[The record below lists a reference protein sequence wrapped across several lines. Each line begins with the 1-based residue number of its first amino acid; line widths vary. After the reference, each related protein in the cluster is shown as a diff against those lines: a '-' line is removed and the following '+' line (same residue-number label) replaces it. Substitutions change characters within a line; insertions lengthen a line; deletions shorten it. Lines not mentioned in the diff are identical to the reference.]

1 MSSIAGPSHLPS
13 SDSEDE
19 HISLPPSPNYI
30 TEMTE
35 WEEEQSLL
43 IGLYTSNNAFITQSL
58 EEDDEPKCR
67 GSVPGHIVLNR
78 GREEVKDHD
87 NYFMQKKD
95 GLSRLGL
102 STLQKVTAVFRIL
115 AYGAS
120 TDSTDEYV
128 RIGESTAILCMKK
141 FCRTIVEVLGD
152 EYLRTPNANDVAR
165 LLKKGEECG
174 FPGMLGSLD
183 CMHWAWKNCPTAWMG
198 QYSGRH
204 GSPTIILE
212 AVASYDLWI
221 WYTYFDLPDSNNDI
235 NVLQSSNLFAN
246 LTQGIAPPAH
256 YTIQGTEYNV
266 GYYLADET
274 YRKDVEWAFGVLQSQ
289 FAIVKG
295 PTSFWDKHVLHDIM
309 SACIIM
315 HNMIVEDECND
326 YENVVDSNPT
336 PIPNVDMVDGETEL
350 FQQFLARHRQ
360 MKNKEAHYAL
370 RNSLIEHLWE
380 RHGDAPCEPDL

>member
-1 MSSIAGPSHLPS
+1 MKPLRMEENFG
-13 SDSEDE
+13 
-19 HISLPPSPNYI
+19 NKNRN
-30 TEMTE
+30 
-35 WEEEQSLL
+35 EEE
-43 IGLYTSNNAFITQSL
+43 
-58 EEDDEPKCR
+58 ECR
-67 GSVPGHIVLNR
+67 
-78 GREEVKDHD
+78 VKDHD
-87 NYFMQKKD
+87 NYFIQKKD
-95 GLSRLGL
+95 GLGRLGL
-102 STLQKVTAVFRIL
+102 STLQKVTTVFQIL

-120 TDSTDEYV
+120 TNSTDEYV

-141 FCRTIVEVLGD
+141 FCRTIVEVFGD

-165 LLKKGEECG
+165 LLKKGEERG

-183 CMHWAWKNCPTAWMG
+183 CMHWAWKNCPTAWTG

-221 WYTYFDLPDSNNDI
+221 WHAYFGLSSSNNDI
-235 NVLQSSNLFAN
+235 NVLQSSNLFVN

-266 GYYLADET
+266 GYYLADGIYPKWSTLVQTISQPQGRKKQYFAMMQET
-274 YRKDVEWAFGVLQSQ
+274 YRKDVERAFGVLQSR

-295 PTSFWDKHVLHDIM
+295 PIRFWDKHVLHDIM
-309 SACIIM
+309 YACIIM

-326 YENVVDSNPT
+326 YENVIDSNPT
-336 PIPNVDMVDGETEL
+336 PIPNVDMVDGETKRL
-350 FQQFLARHRQ
+350 QQFLARHRQ
-360 MKNKEAHYAL
+360 IKNKEAHYAL